1 YFQGI
6 PEAVPENEQRGGGCA
21 C

>member
-6 PEAVPENEQRGGGCA
+6 PEAVPENEQRGGGC
-21 C
+21 